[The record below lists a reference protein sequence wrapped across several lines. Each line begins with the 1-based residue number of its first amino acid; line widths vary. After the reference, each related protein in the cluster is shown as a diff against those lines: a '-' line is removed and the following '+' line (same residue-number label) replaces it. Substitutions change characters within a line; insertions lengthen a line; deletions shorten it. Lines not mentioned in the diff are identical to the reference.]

1 MTFFSLT
8 GVPRSAWTSIF
19 VWRCVSVLWLLHGN
33 VTDIYPSVNI
43 KEGDPN
49 ERPMTTGLHIVR
61 DTFCVKCDA
70 HVGWKYV
77 STLPCP
83 ITMIVMLFT
92 FCQALAF
99 FFRDCRD

>member
-1 MTFFSLT
+1 
-8 GVPRSAWTSIF
+8 
-19 VWRCVSVLWLLHGN
+19 
-33 VTDIYPSVNI
+33 VNI

-77 STLPCP
+77 SAPLLPTLPYP
-83 ITMIVMLFT
+83 NERHALHN
-92 FCQALAF
+92 FCQAPALSETAMTDEMHWQDRAYENSQKYKEGKF
-99 FFRDCRD
+99 ILEREMIKTVE